1 MSKGISVILIIF
13 FFTSMISCEKRQQRE
28 VFYNET
34 QCADPWENA
43 TNEKDKIENVKTFIN
58 SLGIQPISINIDQNG
73 EAQACLAC
81 ACLTGN
87 RIIVKIHKD
96 EVETLKSHGFD
107 LKD

>member
-1 MSKGISVILIIF
+1 MSKKISIIF
-13 FFTSMISCEKRQQRE
+13 IIIAFISNIACEKRQQRE
-28 VFYNET
+28 VYYNET

-43 TNEKDKIENVKTFIN
+43 PIENDKLDNVKTFIN
-58 SLGIQPISINIDQNG
+58 SLGIQPVSIRIDQSG
-73 EAQACLAC
+73 EAQACAAC

-96 EVETLKSHGFD
+96 EVEKLKSHGFN